1 MKRTALRHL
10 WPLLA
15 LALLVWGAPA
25 AAQTGAAELRVD
37 PPALNLTAGQT
48 QTVTIVLQNAA
59 EVYGI
64 DVRAS
69 FDPALVEIVDSD
81 PARDGVQ
88 MTPGVFP
95 QPDFVALNA
104 ADNSAGALRYVVT
117 QVNPTPPASGGGA
130 VFTFQVRGRANG
142 VSPLRIDL
150 VEMANRSGE
159 LLPLTTTGGA
169 ITVTGGQPPA
179 PTGVALTVPAEGGL
193 PAATAGAAT
202 VSPAP
207 TVAPADPAATVP
219 VAALATTA
227 PASTTDPASGP
238 SDPPQPTLTT
248 ASGDTAPPRRH
259 WVPQLA
265 RRTRSPSRP
274 RRRPNQPP
282 RPPPGETTTNPD
294 AAPTVAAVAG
304 AGRWHGRRFS
314 RAAGGHRR
322 GHGRDRPRR
331 PGHAGRRLARRRA
344 ADRRR
349 GRAGARWPPASCWPG
364 AGAPRPAGSATSQ
377 IVFSV

>member
-48 QTVTIVLQNAA
+48 QTVTIVLQDAA

-88 MTPGVFP
+88 MAPGLFP

-117 QVNPTPPASGGGA
+117 QVNPTSPATGGGA

-159 LLPLTTTGGA
+159 LLPVTTTGGA

-179 PTGVALTVPAEGGL
+179 PTGVALTVPAEGAL
-193 PAATAGAAT
+193 PEATAGAAT

-207 TVAPADPAATVP
+207 TVAPVDPAATVP

-227 PASTTDPASGP
+227 AASTTDPASGP
-238 SDPPQPTLTT
+238 SDPPQPTLTI
-248 ASGDTAPPRRH
+248 ASGDTAPAATGAP
-259 WVPQLA
+259 VETDAVALA
-265 RRTRSPSRP
+265 AT
-274 RRRPNQPP
+274 PP
-282 RPPPGETTTNPD
+282 AEPTAPAATDETTTNPD

-304 AGRWHGRRFS
+304 ADDTAADLAAPAVIGAGTDATAPDALATPADDS
-314 RAAGGHRR
+314 PGGALLIGGVVVLVLLAAGVV
-322 GHGRDRPRR
+322 
-331 PGHAGRRLARRRA
+331 LA
-344 ADRRR
+344 RR
-349 GRAGARWPPASCWPG
+349 GRA
-364 AGAPRPAGSATSQ
+364 
-377 IVFSV
+377 